1 MKSSIR
7 NSSKKVI
14 FLDFDGVLNTERWHN
29 QASRE
34 ELKDE
39 YGYRF
44 DPVAVENL
52 SRIIEET
59 GSAIVI
65 SSSWK
70 CMGLAIMQKMWKD
83 RQLPG
88 KVIDITPN
96 SVSDEFLLNVNLNDM
111 DLLSIRGQEI
121 KDWLM
126 TKGGDICQYVIFDD
140 MNDVLQEQE
149 AHFVWVDPAVGITK
163 GNVAQAIR
171 ILDGGIK
178 NERL

>member
-1 MKSSIR
+1 MR
-7 NSSKKVI
+7 RFV
-14 FLDFDGVLNTERWHN
+14 FLDIDGVLNTERWHN
-29 QASRE
+29 QASGD

-44 DPVAVENL
+44 DPIAVENL

-59 GSAIVI
+59 GAAIVI

-70 CMGLAIMQKMWKD
+70 CMGLTTMQKMWKD

-96 SVSDEFLLNVNLNDM
+96 TVSDDFLLNVDLNDM

-126 TKGGDICQYVIFDD
+126 TKGGSECKYVIFDD

>member
-1 MKSSIR
+1 MR
-7 NSSKKVI
+7 NSGKKVI
-14 FLDFDGVLNTERWHN
+14 FLDFDGVLNTERWHS
-29 QASRE
+29 QAIRG

-44 DPVAVENL
+44 DPIAVENL

-59 GSAIVI
+59 GAAIVI

-70 CMGLAIMQKMWKD
+70 CMGLATMQKMWKD

-96 SVSDEFLLNVNLNDM
+96 SVSDEFLLNVDLNDM

-121 KDWLM
+121 KDWLIV
-126 TKGGDICQYVIFDD
+126 KGGSDCKYVIFDD

>member
-1 MKSSIR
+1 MRRI
-7 NSSKKVI
+7 I
-14 FLDFDGVLNTERWHN
+14 FLDIDGVLNTERWHS
-29 QASRE
+29 QAIRG

-44 DPVAVENL
+44 DPIAVENL

-59 GSAIVI
+59 GAAIVI

-70 CMGLAIMQKMWKD
+70 CMGLATMQKMWKD

-88 KVIDITPN
+88 KVIDTTPN
-96 SVSDEFLLNVNLNDM
+96 SVSDEFLLNVDLNDM

-126 TKGGDICQYVIFDD
+126 TKGGSDCNYVIFDD

-163 GNVAQAIR
+163 VNVAQAIR
-171 ILDGGIK
+171 ILNGGMK
-178 NERL
+178 K

>member
-1 MKSSIR
+1 MR
-7 NSSKKVI
+7 NSGKKVI
-14 FLDFDGVLNTERWHN
+14 FLDFDGVLNTERWHS
-29 QASRE
+29 QAIRG

-44 DPVAVENL
+44 DPIAVENL

-59 GSAIVI
+59 GAAIVI

-70 CMGLAIMQKMWKD
+70 CMGLATMQKMWKD

-96 SVSDEFLLNVNLNDM
+96 SVSDEFLLNVDLNDM

-121 KDWLM
+121 KDWLIV
-126 TKGGDICQYVIFDD
+126 KGGSDCKYVIFDD

-163 GNVAQAIR
+163 ENVDQAIR
-171 ILDGGIK
+171 ILGGGIK

>member
-1 MKSSIR
+1 MIEKYDMAI
-7 NSSKKVI
+7 VI

-29 QASRE
+29 QANRE

-44 DPVAVENL
+44 DPIAVSNL
-52 SRIIEET
+52 RKIVDET
-59 GSAIVI
+59 GAAIVI

-70 CMGLAIMQKMWKD
+70 CMGLATMQKMWKD

-96 SVSDEFLLNVNLNDM
+96 SVSDEFLLNVDLNDM

-126 TKGGDICQYVIFDD
+126 TNGGCDCKYVIFDD

-178 NERL
+178 

>member
-1 MKSSIR
+1 MR
-7 NSSKKVI
+7 NSGKKVI
-14 FLDFDGVLNTERWHN
+14 FLDFDGVLNTERWHS
-29 QASRE
+29 QASRN

-44 DPVAVENL
+44 DPVAVDNL
-52 SRIIEET
+52 RKIVDET
-59 GSAIVI
+59 GAAIVI

-70 CMGLAIMQKMWKD
+70 CMGLTTMQKMWKD

-96 SVSDEFLLNVNLNDM
+96 SVSDEFLLNVDLNDM

-121 KDWLM
+121 KDWLIV
-126 TKGGDICQYVIFDD
+126 KGGSGCKYVIFDD

-149 AHFVWVDPAVGITK
+149 SHFVWVDPAVGITK

>member
-1 MKSSIR
+1 MIEKYDMA
-7 NSSKKVI
+7 KVI
-14 FLDFDGVLNTERWHN
+14 FLDFDGVLNTERWHS
-29 QASRE
+29 QANRE

-59 GSAIVI
+59 GAAIVI

-70 CMGLAIMQKMWKD
+70 CIGLATMQRMWKD

-96 SVSDEFLLNVNLNDM
+96 SVSDEFLLNVDLNDM

-121 KDWLM
+121 KDWLIV
-126 TKGGDICQYVIFDD
+126 KGGSDCNYVIFDD

-171 ILDGGIK
+171 ILNGGMK
-178 NERL
+178 K

>member
-1 MKSSIR
+1 MRRI
-7 NSSKKVI
+7 I
-14 FLDFDGVLNTERWHN
+14 FLDIDGVLNTERWHS
-29 QASRE
+29 QAIRG

-44 DPVAVENL
+44 DPIAVENL

-59 GSAIVI
+59 GAAIVI

-70 CMGLAIMQKMWKD
+70 CMGLATMQKMWKD

-96 SVSDEFLLNVNLNDM
+96 SVSDEFLLNVDLNDM

-121 KDWLM
+121 KDWLIV
-126 TKGGDICQYVIFDD
+126 KGGSDCKYVIFDD

-149 AHFVWVDPAVGITK
+149 AHFVWVAPAVGITK

-171 ILDGGIK
+171 ILNGGMK
-178 NERL
+178 K

>member
-1 MKSSIR
+1 MIEMYDMA
-7 NSSKKVI
+7 KVI

-44 DPVAVENL
+44 DPIAVNNL
-52 SRIIEET
+52 RKIVDET
-59 GSAIVI
+59 GAAIVI

-70 CMGLAIMQKMWKD
+70 CMGLTTMQKMWKD

-96 SVSDEFLLNVNLNDM
+96 SVSDEFLLNIDLNDM

-126 TKGGDICQYVIFDD
+126 KKGGCDCKYVIFDD

-149 AHFVWVDPAVGITK
+149 VHFVWVDPVVGITK
-163 GNVAQAIR
+163 ENVAQAIR

-178 NERL
+178 KERL

>member
-1 MKSSIR
+1 MKSSMR
-7 NSSKKVI
+7 NSGKKVI
-14 FLDFDGVLNTERWHN
+14 FLDFDGVLNTERWHS
-29 QASRE
+29 QAIRG

-44 DPVAVENL
+44 DPIAVENL

-59 GSAIVI
+59 GAAIVI

-70 CMGLAIMQKMWKD
+70 CMGLATMQKMWKD

-96 SVSDEFLLNVNLNDM
+96 SVSDEFLLNVDLNDM

-121 KDWLM
+121 KDWLIV
-126 TKGGDICQYVIFDD
+126 KGGSDCNYVIFDD

>member
-1 MKSSIR
+1 MRRI
-7 NSSKKVI
+7 I
-14 FLDFDGVLNTERWHN
+14 FLDIDGVLNTERWHS
-29 QASRE
+29 QAIRG

-44 DPVAVENL
+44 DPIAVENL

-59 GSAIVI
+59 GAAIVI

-70 CMGLAIMQKMWKD
+70 CMGLATMQKMWKD

-96 SVSDEFLLNVNLNDM
+96 SVSDEFLLNVDLNDM

-126 TKGGDICQYVIFDD
+126 TKGGSECKYVIFDD

-149 AHFVWVDPAVGITK
+149 AHIVWVDPAVGITK

-178 NERL
+178 K

>member
-1 MKSSIR
+1 MR
-7 NSSKKVI
+7 NSGKKVI
-14 FLDFDGVLNTERWHN
+14 FLDFDGVLNTERWHS
-29 QASRE
+29 QASRN

-44 DPVAVENL
+44 DPVAVDNL
-52 SRIIEET
+52 RKIVDET
-59 GSAIVI
+59 GAAIVI

-70 CMGLAIMQKMWKD
+70 CMGLTTMQKMWKD

-96 SVSDEFLLNVNLNDM
+96 SVSDEFLLNVDLNDM

-121 KDWLM
+121 KDWLIV
-126 TKGGDICQYVIFDD
+126 KGGSDCKYVIFDD

-149 AHFVWVDPAVGITK
+149 STLCLG
-163 GNVAQAIR
+163 
-171 ILDGGIK
+171 
-178 NERL
+178 